1 MQPLVLE
8 VVLSP
13 TSFFP
18 QNTSDRFGSI
28 FLQRAWGGG
37 VKSFA
42 LVLSGYLVW
51 RLRLHCC
58 E

>member
-1 MQPLVLE
+1 MQSLILE
-8 VVLSP
+8 AVLSP

-18 QNTSDRFGSI
+18 QNTSDCFGRI
-28 FLQRAWGGG
+28 FLQRAWGKG
-37 VKSFA
+37 VKSFD
-42 LVLSGYLVW
+42 LVLSEYLVW